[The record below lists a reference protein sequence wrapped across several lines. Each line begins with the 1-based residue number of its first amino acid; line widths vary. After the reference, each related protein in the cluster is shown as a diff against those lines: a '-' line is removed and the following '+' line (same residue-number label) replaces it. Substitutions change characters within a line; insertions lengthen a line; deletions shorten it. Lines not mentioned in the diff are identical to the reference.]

1 MAGVLAAVGFLI
13 LPARRRHARA
23 DLRKKMSAL
32 RERLVTA
39 LRTEF
44 ERAQERSVQRL
55 TDAIAPYARFVRAEQ
70 TRWDELRT
78 RLAEM
83 RDRIA
88 TLSAEIRRPS
98 D

>member
-1 MAGVLAAVGFLI
+1 
-13 LPARRRHARA
+13 
-23 DLRKKMSAL
+23 MSAL

-44 ERAQERSVQRL
+44 ERAQERSLERL

-78 RLAEM
+78 RLATLRES
-83 RDRIA
+83 IA
-88 TLSAEIRRPS
+88 TLAAAIHP
-98 D
+98 